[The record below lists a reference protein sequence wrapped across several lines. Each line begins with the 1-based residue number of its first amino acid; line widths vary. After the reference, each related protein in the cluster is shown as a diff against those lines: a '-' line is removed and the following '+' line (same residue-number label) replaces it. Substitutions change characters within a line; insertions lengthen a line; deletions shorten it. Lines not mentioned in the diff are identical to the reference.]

1 MSKKKVRAV
10 IYVRVSSESQEDNTS
25 LGDQEA
31 RAKAYIISQ
40 GWKYGGTYLD
50 VASGK
55 DLIKTLLNYSLTSLS
70 IN

>member
-1 MSKKKVRAV
+1 MGKKTVRAV
-10 IYVRVSSESQEDNTS
+10 IYIRVSSESQEDNTS

-40 GWKYGGTYLD
+40 GWKFCGIYSD

-55 DLIKTLLNYSLTSLS
+55 DLNRPG
-70 IN
+70 